1 MLTNLFLFFLLNS
14 SSYQAQ
20 QSPLSFSKIKSERV
34 IIDKDSIRLRVEDI
48 NSKTPFQ
55 IDYTPLLE
63 ETIINYLENRQ
74 ATYLEL
80 YSKSDYFFPIFE
92 NALQKYNVPLELK
105 YIPVIESAL
114 NPRAKS
120 RVGATGLWQFMFN
133 TAKDLDL
140 KVNSYVDERMDPIKS
155 SEAAAKYL
163 SELYARFNDWNLA
176 IAAYNY
182 GPGNIRRAIKAS
194 GYSNFW
200 NLRGYLPKE
209 TANYVPSFIATL
221 YLFEFAHKHEIKMK
235 SKEMKLALTDS
246 IPIKKMVSFS
256 HIADKIGVPLDTL
269 NFLNPSYI
277 HSIIPNVKNKQY
289 YLTLPQAYT
298 DAFIEK
304 EPEIYNMADLDYNSR
319 EKPLPQLYELNSRTV
334 YRVVNGD
341 FLGKIA
347 RNYGVRVS
355 DIKKWNKLKDDK
367 LRIGKRLIIFPKKF
381 PKTITLKYEKAFYNF
396 CDFIFM

>member
-1 MLTNLFLFFLLNS
+1 MLTKIFLVFLFNY
-14 SSYQAQ
+14 SSYQQ
-20 QSPLSFSKIKSERV
+20 PQSSSIPSNIKLKKV
-34 IIDKDSIRLRVEDI
+34 IIDKDSIKSRIEYI

-74 ATYLEL
+74 STYLEL
-80 YSKSDYFFPIFE
+80 YSKSEYFFPIFE

-105 YIPVIESAL
+105 YLPVIESAL

-221 YLFEFAHKHEIKMK
+221 YLFEFAHKHEIKKMTN
-235 SKEMKLALTDS
+235 ELALALTDT

-256 HIADKIGVPLDTL
+256 HISDKIDISIETL
-269 NFLNPSYI
+269 SFLNPSYI
-277 HSIIPNVKNKQY
+277 HSIIPSVKNKQY
-289 YLTLPQAYT
+289 YLTLPQGHT
-298 DAFIEK
+298 DIFTEK
-304 EPEIYNMADLDYNSR
+304 EVEIYNMAELDYNSR

-367 LRIGKRLIIFPKKF
+367 IGIGKRLIIFPKKF
-381 PKTITLKYEKAFYNF
+381 PKKQ
-396 CDFIFM
+396 

>member
-1 MLTNLFLFFLLNS
+1 MLTKLFLFFLLNHMSYVDSSIS
-14 SSYQAQ
+14 SSALTTKTI
-20 QSPLSFSKIKSERV
+20 SVK
-34 IIDKDSIRLRVEDI
+34 IDKDSIKSRIEHL

-63 ETIINYLENRQ
+63 EIIINHLENRQ

-105 YIPVIESAL
+105 YLPVVESAL

-140 KVNSYVDERMDPIKS
+140 KVNSYVDERMDPVKS

-182 GPGNIRRAIKAS
+182 GPGNIKRAIKAS

-209 TANYVPSFIATL
+209 TANYVPSFVATL
-221 YLFEFAHKHEIKMK
+221 YLFEFANKHEIKIKNNETMFVQ
-235 SKEMKLALTDS
+235 TDS

-256 HIADKIGVPLDTL
+256 HISKQINIPEETIS
-269 NFLNPSYI
+269 FLNPSYI
-277 HSIIPNVKNKQY
+277 HSIIPSIKNKQY
-289 YLTLPQAYT
+289 YLTLPQTYT
-298 DAFIEK
+298 DLFIEK
-304 EPEIYNMADLDYNSR
+304 EVEIYAMANLDYNSR

-334 YRVVNGD
+334 YRVVSGD

-347 RNYGVRVS
+347 NNYGVRVG
-355 DIKKWNKLKDDK
+355 DLKKWNKLKDDK
-367 LRIGKRLIIFPKKF
+367 LKIGKRLIIFPKKF
-381 PKTITLKYEKAFYNF
+381 PKKQ
-396 CDFIFM
+396 

>member
-1 MLTNLFLFFLLNS
+1 MLTKLFLFFLLNS

-381 PKTITLKYEKAFYNF
+381 PKKQ
-396 CDFIFM
+396 

>member
-20 QSPLSFSKIKSERV
+20 QNPLSFSKIKSERV

-298 DAFIEK
+298 DVFIEK
-304 EPEIYNMADLDYNSR
+304 EAEIYNMADLDYNSR

-381 PKTITLKYEKAFYNF
+381 PKKQ
-396 CDFIFM
+396 

>member
-1 MLTNLFLFFLLNS
+1 MLTKLFLFFLLNS

-74 ATYLEL
+74 STYLEL

-341 FLGKIA
+341 FLAKIA

-381 PKTITLKYEKAFYNF
+381 PKKQ
-396 CDFIFM
+396 

>member
-1 MLTNLFLFFLLNS
+1 MLTKLFLFFLLNS

-20 QSPLSFSKIKSERV
+20 QSPLNFSKIKSERV

-381 PKTITLKYEKAFYNF
+381 PKKQ
-396 CDFIFM
+396 

>member
-1 MLTNLFLFFLLNS
+1 MFTKLFLFFLLNS

-20 QSPLSFSKIKSERV
+20 QIPLSFSKIKSERV
-34 IIDKDSIRLRVEDI
+34 IINKDSIRLRVEYI

-235 SKEMKLALTDS
+235 SKQMKLALTDS

-256 HIADKIGVPLDTL
+256 HIADKIGVPTDTL

-289 YLTLPQAYT
+289 YLTLPQVYT
-298 DAFIEK
+298 DVFIEK
-304 EPEIYNMADLDYNSR
+304 EAEIYNMADLDYNSR

-367 LRIGKRLIIFPKKF
+367 LKIGKRLIIFPKKF
-381 PKTITLKYEKAFYNF
+381 PKKQ
-396 CDFIFM
+396 

>member
-1 MLTNLFLFFLLNS
+1 MLTKLFLFFLLNN

-221 YLFEFAHKHEIKMK
+221 YLFEFAHKHEIKKK

-381 PKTITLKYEKAFYNF
+381 PKKQ
-396 CDFIFM
+396 

>member
-298 DAFIEK
+298 DVFIEK
-304 EPEIYNMADLDYNSR
+304 EAEIYNMADLDYNSR

-381 PKTITLKYEKAFYNF
+381 PKKQ
-396 CDFIFM
+396 

>member
-1 MLTNLFLFFLLNS
+1 MSYVDSSIS
-14 SSYQAQ
+14 SSALTTKTI
-20 QSPLSFSKIKSERV
+20 SVK
-34 IIDKDSIRLRVEDI
+34 IDKDSIKSRIEHL

-63 ETIINYLENRQ
+63 ETIINHLENRQ

-105 YIPVIESAL
+105 YLPVVESAL

-140 KVNSYVDERMDPIKS
+140 KVNSYVDERMDPVKS

-182 GPGNIRRAIKAS
+182 GPGNIKRAIKAS

-209 TANYVPSFIATL
+209 TANYVPSFVATL
-221 YLFEFAHKHEIKMK
+221 YLFEFANKHEIKIKNNETMFVQ
-235 SKEMKLALTDS
+235 TDS

-256 HIADKIGVPLDTL
+256 HISKQINIPEETIS
-269 NFLNPSYI
+269 FLNPSYI
-277 HSIIPNVKNKQY
+277 HSIIPSIKNKQY
-289 YLTLPQAYT
+289 YLTLPLTYT
-298 DAFIEK
+298 DLFIEK
-304 EPEIYNMADLDYNSR
+304 EVEIYAMANLDYNSR

-334 YRVVNGD
+334 YRVVSGD

-347 RNYGVRVS
+347 NNYGVRVG
-355 DIKKWNKLKDDK
+355 DLKKWNKLKDDK

-381 PKTITLKYEKAFYNF
+381 PKKQ
-396 CDFIFM
+396 

>member
-1 MLTNLFLFFLLNS
+1 MLTKLFLFFLLNHMSYVDSSIS
-14 SSYQAQ
+14 SSALTTKTI
-20 QSPLSFSKIKSERV
+20 SVK
-34 IIDKDSIRLRVEDI
+34 IDKDSIKSRIEYL

-63 ETIINYLENRQ
+63 ETIINHLENRQ

-92 NALQKYNVPLELK
+92 NALQKYNAPLELK
-105 YIPVIESAL
+105 YLPVVESAL

-140 KVNSYVDERMDPIKS
+140 KVNSYVDERMDPVKS

-182 GPGNIRRAIKAS
+182 GPGNIKRAIKAS

-209 TANYVPSFIATL
+209 TANYVPSFVATL
-221 YLFEFAHKHEIKMK
+221 YLFEFANKHEIKIKNNETMFVQ
-235 SKEMKLALTDS
+235 TDS

-256 HIADKIGVPLDTL
+256 HISKQINIPEETIT
-269 NFLNPSYI
+269 FLNPSYI
-277 HSIIPNVKNKQY
+277 HSIIPSIKNKQY
-289 YLTLPQAYT
+289 YLILPQTYT
-298 DAFIEK
+298 DLFIEK
-304 EPEIYNMADLDYNSR
+304 EVEIYTMANLDYNSR

-334 YRVVNGD
+334 YRVVSGD

-347 RNYGVRVS
+347 NNYGVRVG
-355 DIKKWNKLKDDK
+355 DLKKWNKLKDDK
-367 LRIGKRLIIFPKKF
+367 LKIGKRLIIFPKKF
-381 PKTITLKYEKAFYNF
+381 PKKQ
-396 CDFIFM
+396 

>member
-1 MLTNLFLFFLLNS
+1 MLTKLFLFFLLNS

-20 QSPLSFSKIKSERV
+20 QSPLNFSKIKSERV

-221 YLFEFAHKHEIKMK
+221 YLFEFAHKHEIKIK
-235 SKEMKLALTDS
+235 SKQMKLALTDS
-246 IPIKKMVSFS
+246 ITIKKMVSFS
-256 HIADKIGVPLDTL
+256 HIADKIGVPIDTL
-269 NFLNPSYI
+269 KFLNPSYI

-289 YLTLPQAYT
+289 FLTLPQAYT
-298 DAFIEK
+298 DVFIEK
-304 EPEIYNMADLDYNSR
+304 EAEIYNMADLDYNSR

-347 RNYGVRVS
+347 RNHGVRVS

-381 PKTITLKYEKAFYNF
+381 PKKQ
-396 CDFIFM
+396 

>member
-1 MLTNLFLFFLLNS
+1 MLTKIFLVFLFNY
-14 SSYQAQ
+14 SSYQQ
-20 QSPLSFSKIKSERV
+20 PQNFSIPSNIKLKKV
-34 IIDKDSIRLRVEDI
+34 IIDKDSIKSRIEYI

-74 ATYLEL
+74 STYLEL
-80 YSKSDYFFPIFE
+80 YSKSEYFFPIFE

-105 YIPVIESAL
+105 YLAVIESAL
-114 NPRAKS
+114 NSRAKS
-120 RVGATGLWQFMFN
+120 RVGATGLCQFMFN

-221 YLFEFAHKHEIKMK
+221 YLFEFAHKHEIKKMTN
-235 SKEMKLALTDS
+235 ELALSLTDS

-256 HIADKIGVPLDTL
+256 HISHKIDISIETL
-269 NFLNPSYI
+269 SFLNPSYI
-277 HSIIPNVKNKQY
+277 HSIIPSVKNKQY
-289 YLTLPQAYT
+289 YLTLPQGHT
-298 DAFIEK
+298 DIFTEK
-304 EPEIYNMADLDYNSR
+304 EVEIYNMAELDYNSR

-367 LRIGKRLIIFPKKF
+367 LGIGKRLIIFPKKF
-381 PKTITLKYEKAFYNF
+381 PKKQ
-396 CDFIFM
+396 

>member
-1 MLTNLFLFFLLNS
+1 
-14 SSYQAQ
+14 
-20 QSPLSFSKIKSERV
+20 
-34 IIDKDSIRLRVEDI
+34 
-48 NSKTPFQ
+48 
-55 IDYTPLLE
+55 
-63 ETIINYLENRQ
+63 
-74 ATYLEL
+74 
-80 YSKSDYFFPIFE
+80 
-92 NALQKYNVPLELK
+92 
-105 YIPVIESAL
+105 
-114 NPRAKS
+114 
-120 RVGATGLWQFMFN
+120 
-133 TAKDLDL
+133 
-140 KVNSYVDERMDPIKS
+140 MDPIKS

-235 SKEMKLALTDS
+235 SKQMKLALTDS

-256 HIADKIGVPLDTL
+256 HIADKIGVPTDTL

-289 YLTLPQAYT
+289 YLTLPQVYT
-298 DAFIEK
+298 DVFIEK
-304 EPEIYNMADLDYNSR
+304 EAEIYNMADLDYNSR

-367 LRIGKRLIIFPKKF
+367 LKIGKRLIIFPKKF
-381 PKTITLKYEKAFYNF
+381 PKKQ
-396 CDFIFM
+396 

>member
-1 MLTNLFLFFLLNS
+1 MLTKIFLVFLFNY
-14 SSYQAQ
+14 SSYQQ
-20 QSPLSFSKIKSERV
+20 PQSSSTPSNIKLKKV
-34 IIDKDSIRLRVEDI
+34 IINKDSIKSRIEYI

-74 ATYLEL
+74 STYLEL
-80 YSKSDYFFPIFE
+80 YSKSEYFFPIFE

-105 YIPVIESAL
+105 YLPVIESAL

-221 YLFEFAHKHEIKMK
+221 YLFEFAHKHEIKKMTN
-235 SKEMKLALTDS
+235 ELALALTDT

-256 HIADKIGVPLDTL
+256 HISDKIDISIETL
-269 NFLNPSYI
+269 SFLNPSYI
-277 HSIIPNVKNKQY
+277 HSIIPSVKNKQY
-289 YLTLPQAYT
+289 YLTLPQGHT
-298 DAFIEK
+298 DIFTEK
-304 EPEIYNMADLDYNSR
+304 EVEIYNMAELDYNSR

-367 LRIGKRLIIFPKKF
+367 IGIGKRLIIFPKKF
-381 PKTITLKYEKAFYNF
+381 PKKQ
-396 CDFIFM
+396 